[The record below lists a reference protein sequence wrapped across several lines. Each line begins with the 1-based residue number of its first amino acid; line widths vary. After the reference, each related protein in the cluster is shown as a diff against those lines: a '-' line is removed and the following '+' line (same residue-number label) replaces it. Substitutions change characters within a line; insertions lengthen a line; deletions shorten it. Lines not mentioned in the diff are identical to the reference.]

1 MKITKKQ
8 LAPTKVELTVAVDQ
22 QTLDATK
29 AHVLAHLSSN
39 AKIQGFRAGKAPA
52 SLIEKSVDQN
62 ALQSQFL
69 DEALNTAYGRA
80 LDQEKLRPVAQP
92 EVKLTKFVP
101 FTTLE
106 FTAEVVVVGQVSLP
120 DYKKIKVAKKPV
132 TVTDKDVNDV
142 LTNLKTRIA
151 DKKEV
156 TTAAKDGD
164 EVVIDF
170 TGVDAVTSEPI
181 SGADGKAYPLL
192 LGGNSFIPGFERELV
207 GMKPGDEKVFTLTFP
222 KDYGA
227 VDLQNRKVTF
237 TVTIQK
243 VNQVTDPKL
252 DDAFAAKVGPFKTM
266 AELKADIKKQVE
278 AERTQET
285 QREFQNELLEKIASK
300 TKAEIPDVLIENEI
314 DRMEQDERQN
324 LVYRGQTWEEHLKA
338 EGITEQEHREKQ
350 RDQATLRVKSGL
362 MLAEVA
368 EAEGITVTNE
378 EVDAQ
383 LEQLRIQYKDE
394 QMQEQ
399 LAKPETRR
407 EIASRIVSEKTIAK
421 LSDYASN

>member
-156 TTAAKDGD
+156 TTAAKQGD

-350 RDQATLRVKSGL
+350 RDQAMLRVKSGL

>member
-156 TTAAKDGD
+156 TTAAKQGD

-192 LGGNSFIPGFERELV
+192 LGGNSFIPGFEPELV

>member
-156 TTAAKDGD
+156 TTAAKQGD

-170 TGVDAVTSEPI
+170 AGVDAVTSEPI